1 MEVNLSPYDC
11 ISVFDSGI
19 GGLTVLKVLLEKLPN
34 ERLVYFG
41 DTARLPYGS
50 KSRNTV
56 IGFAKEIV
64 GFLLTKK
71 PKIIVIACNT
81 ASAYALEE
89 IKAIVDIPV
98 VGVIQPGV
106 EAALA
111 LTKNRRIGVIGT
123 RATISTGA
131 YVEAI
136 QSIEPDVKVF
146 SKACPLLV
154 PLIEE
159 GWIDHPVTYQ
169 VVKEYLTP
177 LLDCGIDT
185 LLLGCT
191 HYPLIKHVFR
201 EIVGC
206 DVNLVDSAER
216 TAEVVESVLTQMGLV
231 ADQLRGAR
239 CEIFVSDMH
248 LGLRV
253 QAQRFLGSEIPRLRV
268 VDSQFQELKSEA

>member
-1 MEVNLSPYDC
+1 M
-11 ISVFDSGI
+11 SVFDSGI

-41 DTARLPYGS
+41 DTAHLPYGS
-50 KSRNTV
+50 KSRDTV
-56 IGFAKEIV
+56 ISFAKEIV
-64 GFLLTKK
+64 GFLLTKH

-89 IKAIVDIPV
+89 VKAIVEIPV
-98 VGVIQPGV
+98 IGVIQPGV
-106 EAALA
+106 EAALDV
-111 LTKNRRIGVIGT
+111 TRNKRIGVIGT
-123 RATISTGA
+123 RATISTGV

-136 QSIEPDVKVF
+136 QSIQPDVKVF

-159 GWIDHPVTYQ
+159 GWTDHPVTYQ
-169 VVKEYLTP
+169 VVREYLAP

-191 HYPLIKHVFR
+191 HYPVIKHIFK
-201 EIVGC
+201 EIVGS

-216 TAEVVESVLTQMGLV
+216 TAQVVEMILSENRLI

-248 LGLRV
+248 HGLRV
-253 QAQRFLGSEIPRLRV
+253 QAEKFLGSEIPRLKV
-268 VDSQFQELKSEA
+268 VDSEFREVKSQI